1 MADRVVG
8 ERRGGGD
15 NDVGAVMNAYAGWRE
30 DVATMASTV
39 VSAELVIDDT
49 ILVVA
54 SDWFFLDC

>member
-1 MADRVVG
+1 MAERIDG

-15 NDVGAVMNAYAGWRE
+15 NDVGAAMNAFADWRE
-30 DVATMASTV
+30 DVARMASTV